1 MKTSFSNTIRILQ
14 KRHELLLS
22 QRNIPLEEVPGG
34 IVIRYKNPVVTAKHI
49 PLEWRYDLNPTTN
62 PHCLERIGVNACMNA
77 GAIKWKDKYL
87 LMVRVEGGR
96 PQIVLCHR

>member
-34 IVIRYKNPVVTAKHI
+34 IVIRYKNR
-49 PLEWRYDLNPTTN
+49 L
-62 PHCLERIGVNACMNA
+62 
-77 GAIKWKDKYL
+77 
-87 LMVRVEGGR
+87 
-96 PQIVLCHR
+96 